1 MAKSKLNKVVLP
13 ASPQAE
19 AFYVKSLKALQ
30 ASRIPFLIAGTYA
43 VSAYTGITRPTKDI
57 DVFCRAGDYPR
68 ILSLFQELAFKTEIE
83 DPRWIAKV
91 RYKKH
96 FFDVIFNS
104 KTAATPIGDHWFHEN
119 HAARIHGIEVQIVPP
134 TELVWSKVFIQD
146 RTRYDGADIAHMI
159 LKQSAAID
167 WKRLLSYMEQ
177 YWEVLLIH
185 LLNFR
190 FIYPTER
197 ACVPDWL
204 FDELMERVRNQAQMP
219 KPQTQV
225 CRGRLFSPADYL
237 VDIAD
242 WGFGDI
248 VG

>member
-1 MAKSKLNKVVLP
+1 MAAVRTKKVALP
-13 ASPQAE
+13 ASPKAE
-19 AFYVKSLKALQ
+19 AFYVDSLKALKR
-30 ASRIPFLIAGTYA
+30 SNIPFMIAGTYA
-43 VSAYTGITRPTKDI
+43 IAAYTGISRPTKDI

-68 ILSLFQELAFKTEIE
+68 ILNLFRELGYKTEIE

-91 RYKKH
+91 RHKRH

-104 KTAATPIGDHWFHEN
+104 KTAATPIGDHWFHET
-119 HAARIHGIEVQIVPP
+119 HTAHIHGIEVQIVSP

-159 LKQSAAID
+159 LKQSRAID

-197 ACVPDWL
+197 GCVPEWL
-204 FDELMERVRNQAQMP
+204 FDELMDRLKDQSQMP
-219 KPQTQV
+219 KPQVQI

>member
-1 MAKSKLNKVVLP
+1 MTSARLKHVALP
-13 ASPQAE
+13 ASPTAE
-19 AFYVKSLKALQ
+19 AFYVDSLKLLKR
-30 ASRIPFLIAGTYA
+30 SRIPFMIAGTYA

-57 DVFCRAGDYPR
+57 DVFCRAGDFPR
-68 ILSLFQELAFKTEIE
+68 IMKLFQEKGYEIE
-83 DPRWIAKV
+83 IADPRWLAKV
-91 RYKKH
+91 KKGKH

-104 KTAATPIGDHWFHEN
+104 KTAATPIGDHWFHET
-119 HAARIHGIEVQIVPP
+119 HTAHIHGIKVQIVAP

-146 RTRYDGADIAHMI
+146 RTRYDGADIAHLI

-167 WKRLLSYMEQ
+167 WKRLLSYMEH

-197 ACVPDWL
+197 QCVPDWL
-204 FDELMERVRNQAQMP
+204 FDELMDRVKNQAQMP
-219 KPQTQV
+219 KPQRSV
-225 CRGRLFSPADYL
+225 CRGRIFSPDDYL
-237 VDIAD
+237 VDIAE
-242 WGFGDI
+242 WGYGDI